1 MAHTPFD
8 DLPRTPSGHFRLY
21 FFAAVA
27 RVLEGLAR
35 TFGSPEGAVE
45 HFPFLALY
53 RDEMAGRV
61 PSGADAQAAR
71 AWWRRAI
78 GEWEKSAKEHLPLRA
93 LGETAGLDH
102 DCLTLLAC
110 AGLVEEDARFGLVF
124 EAAQES
130 PGQRRPNAGLLGAWW
145 REGED
150 YGGGRANLRH
160 LQSCGLVRVVN
171 ADAPRA
177 EWALQ
182 VPPALWDL
190 LRGDAAEGI
199 APWARHRA
207 HDSLAALDT
216 LILPRA
222 LKDQVAQVPA
232 LLRSGEAEAIILRGH
247 RHNGRRT
254 VAGAIARA
262 LGKGL
267 LEIDAR
273 GAGAEGLQVDEEK
286 WRLAGALA
294 TCLDALPVV
303 EFDLAPGETLSL
315 PPLACHAGALAVAL
329 GRQGGVTGEGVE
341 RALTLT
347 LEMPAHAERR
357 EHWRQ
362 SLGARAREDLEEI
375 SESFRL
381 TGGNIRRAA
390 RLAKVYAALERRGDD
405 MRLPDVRQAA
415 RALSRETLETLAAR
429 VETVGDWSHLAA
441 CADTLEELRD
451 LESRCRNR
459 ERLPGE
465 VGACLGTQMNHGV
478 RALFGGASGT
488 GKTLAAR
495 LLAASLGKDLYRL
508 DLSTVVNKY
517 IGETEKNL
525 NQVFARAEELDVILL
540 LDEGDALLTQRTD
553 VSNANDRY
561 ANLETNYLLQR
572 LESYEG
578 ILIVTTNAGDRIDS
592 AFQRRMDVRVNFNAP
607 DAAER
612 WSIWQMHLP
621 AAHEVGRALLDEVA
635 RRCELTGGE
644 IRNAVLH
651 AAALAL
657 EDGGAVGDAHLEAA
671 VRREYRKAGAV
682 CPLRQA
688 SSARV
693 ASASRW

>member
-1 MAHTPFD
+1 MSHTPFD
-8 DLPRTPSGHFRLY
+8 DLPRTPSEHFRLY

-27 RVLEGLAR
+27 RVLEGLAHS
-35 TFGSPEGAVE
+35 FGSHEAAVE
-45 HFPFLALY
+45 HFPFLAGY
-53 RDEMAGRV
+53 RDELAGRV
-61 PSGADAQAAR
+61 PADSNAR
-71 AWWRRAI
+71 ATRDWWQRATS
-78 GEWEKSAKEHLPLRA
+78 EWERTAKDHLPLRA
-93 LGETAGLDH
+93 LRETAGLDD
-102 DCLTLLAC
+102 DCLTMLAC
-110 AGLVEEDARFGLVF
+110 AGLVEEDARFGSVF

-145 REGED
+145 RDGEGGD
-150 YGGGRANLRH
+150 AARANLRR
-160 LQSCGLVRVVN
+160 LQSCGLVHVVN
-171 ADAPRA
+171 HEAPRA
-177 EWALQ
+177 EWSLQ

-190 LRGDAAEGI
+190 LRGDAAEEI
-199 APWARHRA
+199 APWARYRA
-207 HDSLAALDT
+207 PCALAELDS
-216 LILPRA
+216 LILPRTLA
-222 LKDQVAQVPA
+222 AQLAQVPA
-232 LLRSGEAEAIILRGH
+232 LLASGEAQAIILRGH

-254 VAGAIARA
+254 VAGAIARS

-273 GAGAEGLQVDEEK
+273 GAGVGVAQIDEEK

-294 TCLDALPVV
+294 ACLNALPVA
-303 EFDLAPGETLSL
+303 EFDLAPGETLTL
-315 PPLACHAGALAVAL
+315 PPLACRTEAVAVAL
-329 GRQGGVTGEGVE
+329 GRQGGVSGEGVE

-347 LEMPAHAERR
+347 FEMPARGERR

-362 SLGARAREDLEEI
+362 SLGARACDNLEEI

-390 RLAKVYAALERRGDD
+390 RLACVYSALERRDD
-405 MRLPDVRQAA
+405 VRLCDVRQAT

-429 VETVGDWSHLAA
+429 VETEGDWSHLAV

-459 ERLPGE
+459 EHLPRE
-465 VGACLGTQMNHGV
+465 VGACLGAQMNHGV
-478 RALFGGASGT
+478 RALFSGVSGT

-578 ILIVTTNAGDRIDS
+578 ILVVTTNASDRIDA

-612 WSIWQMHLP
+612 WSIWQLHLP
-621 AAHEVGRALLDEVA
+621 AAHEVSRALLDEVA
-635 RRCELTGGE
+635 RRCELTGGQ

-657 EDGGAVGDAHLEAA
+657 EDGGVVADEHLEAA
-671 VRREYRKAGAV
+671 VRREYRKSGAV
-682 CPLRQA
+682 CPLRDVNLT
-688 SSARV
+688 SRAR
-693 ASASRW
+693 ASRW

>member
-1 MAHTPFD
+1 MAHKPFD
-8 DLPRTPSGHFRLY
+8 DLPHTPAGHFRLY
-21 FFAAVA
+21 FFATVA
-27 RVLEGLAR
+27 RVLEGLAH
-35 TFGSPEGAVE
+35 TFGSYEGAVE

-61 PSGADAQAAR
+61 PAGADGQAAR

-78 GEWEKSAKEHLPLRA
+78 NEWEKKTKEHLPLRA
-93 LGETAGLDH
+93 LGQTAGLDH

-110 AGLVEEDARFGLVF
+110 AGLVEEDSRFGLVF

-145 REGED
+145 REGGD
-150 YGGGRANLRH
+150 YGAARANLRR

-182 VPPALWDL
+182 VPSALWDL
-190 LRGDAAEGI
+190 LRGDAAEEI
-199 APWARHRA
+199 ATWARHRA

-222 LKDQVAQVPA
+222 LKEQIAQVPA
-232 LLRSGEAEAIILRGH
+232 LLASGEAQAIILRGH

-254 VAGAIARA
+254 VASAIARS

-273 GAGAEGLQVDEEK
+273 GAGEGSPQVDEEK

-294 TCLDALPVV
+294 TCLDALPVA
-303 EFDLAPGETLSL
+303 EFDLAPGETLAL

-329 GRQGGVTGEGVE
+329 GRQGGVRGEACE

-375 SESFRL
+375 SASFRL

-390 RLAKVYAALERRGDD
+390 SLAKVYAALARRD
-405 MRLPDVRQAA
+405 DVRLADVREAA

-429 VETVGDWSHLAA
+429 VETEGDWSHLAA

-459 ERLPGE
+459 ERLPRE
-465 VGACLGTQMNHGV
+465 VGACLGAQMNQGV
-478 RALFGGASGT
+478 RALFSGASGT

-578 ILIVTTNAGDRIDS
+578 ILIVTTNASDRIDS
-592 AFQRRMDVRVNFNAP
+592 AFQRRMDVRVNFQEP

-621 AAHEVGRALLDEVA
+621 EAHEVGRTLLDEVA

-657 EDGGAVGDAHLEAA
+657 ETGGAVADEHLEAA
-671 VRREYRKAGAV
+671 VRREYRKSGAV

-688 SSARV
+688 TVARL
-693 ASASRW
+693 AFASRW

>member
-8 DLPRTPSGHFRLY
+8 DLPRTPAAHFRLH

-27 RVLEGLAR
+27 RLLDELAHS
-35 TFGSPEGAVE
+35 FGSHEAADEG
-45 HFPFLALY
+45 FPFLAGY
-53 RDEMAGRV
+53 RDELAGCAPPDEPTRLT
-61 PSGADAQAAR
+61 QR
-71 AWWRRAI
+71 WWRSAI
-78 GEWEKSAKEHLPLRA
+78 GEWEKGTDAHLPLRA
-93 LGETAGLDH
+93 LRATAGLD
-102 DCLTLLAC
+102 DDALTLLAC
-110 AGLVEEDARFGLVF
+110 AGLVEEDARFGHVF
-124 EAAQES
+124 EAMQGT
-130 PGQRRPNAGLLGAWW
+130 PGQRRPTAGLLAAWW
-145 REGED
+145 RDGED
-150 YGGGRANLRH
+150 YGGARASLRR
-160 LQSCGLVRVVN
+160 LQACGLVGVVN
-171 ADAPRA
+171 PEAPRA

-190 LRGDAAEGI
+190 LRGDPPEELPA
-199 APWARHRA
+199 WARYREPGA
-207 HDSLAALDT
+207 LATFDS
-216 LILPRA
+216 LILPRTLA
-222 LKDQVAQVPA
+222 ARLAQVPA
-232 LLRSGEAEAIILRGH
+232 LLGSGEAGAIILRGH
-247 RHNGRRT
+247 RHGGRRT
-254 VAGAIARA
+254 VAGSIARS

-267 LEIDAR
+267 LEIDAQVSA
-273 GAGAEGLQVDEEK
+273 AGVAHVGEER
-286 WRLAGALA
+286 WRLGGALA
-294 TCLDALPVV
+294 TCLNALPVAG
-303 EFDLAPGETLSL
+303 FDLAPGETLIV
-315 PPLACHAGALAVAL
+315 PPLPCHAGALAVVL

-347 LEMPAHAERR
+347 FEMPAGDERR
-357 EHWRQ
+357 EHWRR
-362 SLGARAREDLEEI
+362 SLGARAPRDLEEMTD
-375 SESFRL
+375 SFRL

-390 RLAKVYAALERRGDD
+390 RLAGVYAALEGREEV
-405 MRLPDVRQAA
+405 RLPDIREAA

-459 ERLPGE
+459 ERLSAE
-465 VGACLGTQMNHGV
+465 VGACLGAQMNHGV

-495 LLAASLGKDLYRL
+495 LLAASLRKDLYRL

-553 VSNANDRY
+553 VANANDRY

-578 ILIVTTNAGDRIDS
+578 IIVVTTNASERIDS
-592 AFQRRMDVRVNFNAP
+592 AFRRRMDVCVNFAAP
-607 DAAER
+607 DAGER

-621 AAHEVGRALLDEVA
+621 AAHSVTRPMLDEVA
-635 RRCELTGGE
+635 RRCELTGGQ

-657 EDGGAVGDAHLEAA
+657 EAGGAVGDSHLEAS
-671 VRREYRKAGAV
+671 VRREYRKSGAV
-682 CPLRQA
+682 CPLRGYSQTRHA
-688 SSARV
+688 HAG
-693 ASASRW
+693 RW